1 MNDSGLPPVSPVSTG
16 KGFSIAG
23 LVLGILSVILAWF
36 YLINIVALVFG
47 IIGLVMA
54 VLGRNRAKA
63 AGVSSGL
70 GTAGLVL
77 SIIGLSLA
85 FIGFITCTLCVYC
98 AAQAT
103 GETVEGVNSCINQLD
118 NL

>member
-70 GTAGLVL
+70 GTAGSRNRLVHG
-77 SIIGLSLA
+77 SHGIFSAG
-85 FIGFITCTLCVYC
+85 
-98 AAQAT
+98 AAADA
-103 GETVEGVNSCINQLD
+103 GRV
-118 NL
+118 